1 MVVIPIADSV
11 LVPLALLASN
21 DSSDTDPVINPLDND
36 TVTIDNV
43 TLSISVAMT
52 PITMTTVESVTATID
67 NVNVT
72 DVPRS
77 DGIYYISVYC
87 CLTLLVL
94 CCSKFFIVL
103 NSFLLCLETVIEFCL
118 VWYVVIV

>member
-94 CCSKFFIVL
+94 CCLKFFIVL

-118 VWYVVIV
+118 VW